1 MKFNHFFILLGI
13 LISAHLNAQDIYDA
27 LEYTENNVSGT
38 ARFNAMSGAF
48 SALGG
53 DISSIFSNP
62 AGSAVLNNN
71 NFSFSLSTNNYSN
84 ENTILGT
91 GEKKSKNNFGFDS
104 VVIGTK
110 KDRICFEIAE
120 KVPEVVNLASKTS
133 IRESMALISGA
144 TRVVGSDTGL
154 AHAAEALGIKVTMI
168 LGPTS
173 KETGATTI
181 LEDSVCIESKD
192 TWCRPCSQNGSS
204 PCYRSSQFC
213 MDSIKTEEVHN
224 TFVD

>member
-13 LISAHLNAQDIYDA
+13 LISAHVNAQDIYDA

-91 GEKKSKNNFGFDS
+91 GEKKS
-104 VVIGTK
+104 
-110 KDRICFEIAE
+110 R
-120 KVPEVVNLASKTS
+120 
-133 IRESMALISGA
+133 
-144 TRVVGSDTGL
+144 
-154 AHAAEALGIKVTMI
+154 
-168 LGPTS
+168 
-173 KETGATTI
+173 
-181 LEDSVCIESKD
+181 
-192 TWCRPCSQNGSS
+192 
-204 PCYRSSQFC
+204 
-213 MDSIKTEEVHN
+213 
-224 TFVD
+224 